1 MTDHNLPPG
10 HAIGDEWAELEP
22 LLAEDHSI
30 WIFRDGYYR
39 SDEHPDV
46 ACKDAASVAFHVSGA
61 DGTTKQYHGTERD

>member
-1 MTDHNLPPG
+1 MTSG
-10 HAIGDEWAELEP
+10 HPYGDDLEAELEP

-46 ACKDAASVAFHVSGA
+46 ACRDAAAVADHVNGPNRIVR
-61 DGTTKQYHGTERD
+61 QYHGKEQQ